1 MLMTTSLRT
10 INLND
15 DNGDD
20 NKDKIINLSIPITET
35 TKTAL
40 TTVVEA

>member
-15 DNGDD
+15 DNDD
-20 NKDKIINLSIPITET
+20 KDKIINLSIPITET